1 MKNDVLI
8 IGAGHAGGM
17 TAISLRQRRY
27 QGSIRLIGEE
37 NFLPYQRP
45 ALSKEFLA
53 GEIEKNKLYLKSQN
67 YFNKNNIHITDDCKV
82 VAIDRNKKTILL
94 DNQKQLGYEKLIIAT
109 GSIVKKLKTN
119 GNAKELHYL
128 RTIKDSIKIRE
139 KLRKAKNI
147 TIIGAG
153 YIGLEIASVAIKK
166 NLQVRILEM
175 ENRVMSRVV
184 SAEVSDFFQNKHQ
197 SEGVKFK
204 LNTYIT
210 QIEDQGKQKK
220 IICSDG
226 SYFISDVVIVGVG
239 IEPNNDLAKIS
250 GLKCNNGILV
260 DDNGQTS
267 DPHIFAVGDCSNH
280 YNKIFKQRLRLES
293 VQNAVEQAK
302 SIAAFITGNHKPY
315 QKVPWFWSDQYNL
328 KLQIAGI
335 SQDHDN
341 RVMRG
346 CPSDER
352 FAVFYQKEN
361 RLVAVDAINSPKE
374 FMIGKRWI
382 AKQAK
387 IPVDLIRDKA
397 VDLKKI
403 NA

>member
-1 MKNDVLI
+1 VVI

-45 ALSKEFLA
+45 ALSKGFLA
-53 GEIEKNKLYLKSQN
+53 GKIEKKKLYLKSQD
-67 YFNKNNIHITDDCKV
+67 YFDKNNIYITRDCKV
-82 VAIDRNKKTILL
+82 IAIDRNKRTILL
-94 DNQKQLGYEKLIIAT
+94 ENQKQLGYKKLIIAT

-119 GNAKELHYL
+119 GNETDLYYL
-128 RTIKDSIKIRE
+128 RTINDSLKIRE
-139 KLRKAKNI
+139 KLRKDNNI
-147 TIIGAG
+147 TIVGAG

-166 NLQVRILEM
+166 NLQVKILEM
-175 ENRVMSRVV
+175 ENRVMSRAV
-184 SAEVSDFFQNKHQ
+184 SSEVSDFFQKKHQ

-204 LNTYIT
+204 LNTFIT
-210 QIEDQGKQKK
+210 DIEDDGKRKK
-220 IICSDG
+220 IICNDG
-226 SYFISDVVIVGVG
+226 SYFNSDVVIVGVG
-239 IEPNNDLAKIS
+239 IEPNNKLAKIS

-267 DPHIFAVGDCSNH
+267 DPHIFAVGDCCNH
-280 YNKIFKQRLRLES
+280 PNNIFKQRLRLES

-302 SIAAFITGNHKPY
+302 LVAGFISGNHKPS
-315 QKVPWFWSDQYNL
+315 QKVPWFWSDQYNI

-341 RVMRG
+341 RVIRG
-346 CPSDER
+346 SPSDGK

-382 AKQAK
+382 EKQAK
-387 IPVDLIRDKA
+387 VPVDLIHDMA
-397 VDLKKI
+397 VDLKTI
-403 NA
+403 DV

>member
-1 MKNDVLI
+1 MKNDVVI

-45 ALSKEFLA
+45 ALSKGFLA
-53 GEIEKNKLYLKSQN
+53 GKIEKKKLYLKSQD
-67 YFNKNNIHITDDCKV
+67 YFDKNNIYITRDCKV
-82 VAIDRNKKTILL
+82 IAIDRNKRTILL
-94 DNQKQLGYEKLIIAT
+94 ENQKQLGYKKLIIAT

-119 GNAKELHYL
+119 GNETDLYYL
-128 RTIKDSIKIRE
+128 RTINDSLKIRE
-139 KLRKAKNI
+139 KLSKDNNI
-147 TIIGAG
+147 TIVGAG

-166 NLQVRILEM
+166 SLQVKILEM

-184 SAEVSDFFQNKHQ
+184 SSEVSDFFQNKHQ

-204 LNTYIT
+204 FNTFIT
-210 QIEDQGKQKK
+210 DIEDDGKQKK
-220 IICSDG
+220 IICNDG
-226 SYFISDVVIVGVG
+226 SYFNSDAVIVGVG
-239 IEPNNDLAKIS
+239 IEPNNELAKIS

-267 DPHIFAVGDCSNH
+267 DPHIFAVGDCCNH
-280 YNKIFKQRLRLES
+280 PNNIFKQRLRLES

-302 SIAAFITGNHKPY
+302 SIAGFIAGNHKPS
-315 QKVPWFWSDQYNL
+315 QKVPWFWSDQYNI

-341 RVMRG
+341 RVIRG
-346 CPSDER
+346 SPSDGK

-387 IPVDLIRDKA
+387 IPVDLIHDMT

-403 NA
+403 DA

>member
-1 MKNDVLI
+1 MKNDVVI

-45 ALSKEFLA
+45 ALSKGFLA
-53 GEIEKNKLYLKSQN
+53 GKIEKKKLYLKSQD
-67 YFNKNNIHITDDCKV
+67 YFDKNNIHITRDCKV
-82 VAIDRNKKTILL
+82 IAIDRNKRTILL
-94 DNQKQLGYEKLIIAT
+94 ENQKQLGYEKLIIAT

-119 GNAKELHYL
+119 GNETDLYYL
-128 RTIKDSIKIRE
+128 RTINDSLKIRE
-139 KLRKAKNI
+139 KLRKDNNI
-147 TIIGAG
+147 TIVGAG
-153 YIGLEIASVAIKK
+153 YIGLEIASVAVKK

-184 SAEVSDFFQNKHQ
+184 SSEVSDFFQNKHQ
-197 SEGVKFK
+197 LEGVKFK
-204 LNTYIT
+204 FNTYIT
-210 QIEDQGKQKK
+210 DIEDDGKQKK
-220 IICSDG
+220 IICNDG
-226 SYFISDVVIVGVG
+226 SYFNSNVVIVGVG
-239 IEPNNDLAKIS
+239 IEPNNELAKIS

-267 DPHIFAVGDCSNH
+267 DPHIFAVGDCCNH
-280 YNKIFKQRLRLES
+280 PNNIFKQRLRLES

-302 SIAAFITGNHKPY
+302 SIAGFIAGNHKPS
-315 QKVPWFWSDQYNL
+315 QKVPWFWSDQYNI

-341 RVMRG
+341 RVIRG
-346 CPSDER
+346 SPSDGK

-387 IPVDLIRDKA
+387 IPVDLIRDMA

-403 NA
+403 DA

>member
-1 MKNDVLI
+1 MKNDVVI

-17 TAISLRQRRY
+17 TAISLRQRKY
-27 QGSIRLIGEE
+27 EGSIRLIGEE

-53 GEIEKNKLYLKSQN
+53 GEIEEKKLYLKSQN
-67 YFNKNNIHITDDCKV
+67 YFDKNNIHLTRDCKV

-94 DNQKQLGYEKLIIAT
+94 ENKKKLGYEKLIIAT
-109 GSIVKKLKTN
+109 GSIVKKLKAN
-119 GNAKELHYL
+119 GNEKEFHYL
-128 RTIKDSIKIRE
+128 RTINHSIKIRE
-139 KLRKAKNI
+139 KLRKSKNI
-147 TIIGAG
+147 TIVGAG
-153 YIGLEIASVAIKK
+153 YIGLEVASVAIKK
-166 NLQVRILEM
+166 NLEVRVLEM
-175 ENRVMSRVV
+175 ENRAMRRVV

-197 SEGVKFK
+197 LEGVKFMF
-204 LNTYIT
+204 NTYIT
-210 QIEDQGKQKK
+210 HIEDHGKQKK

-226 SYFISDVVIVGVG
+226 SYFNSDVVIVGVG

-260 DDNGQTS
+260 NENGQTS
-267 DPHIFAVGDCSNH
+267 DPHIFAVGDCCNH
-280 YNKIFKQRLRLES
+280 PNKIFKQRLRLES

-302 SIAAFITGNHKPY
+302 SIAGFITGNKQPY
-315 QKVPWFWSDQYNL
+315 QKVPWFWSDQYNI

-341 RVMRG
+341 IVMRG
-346 CPSDER
+346 CPSDEK
-352 FAVFYQKEN
+352 FTIFYQKEN
-361 RLVAVDAINSPKE
+361 RLVAVEAINSPKE
-374 FMIGKRWI
+374 FMIVKRWI

-387 IPVDLIRDKA
+387 IPISLVRDMT

-403 NA
+403 DA